1 MVDQQP
7 ALVEEALWPAT
18 DSRGNWFYLDV
29 VLKLRIAAGL
39 YDLVVMTGGLSV
51 RIPPM
56 DWVYE
61 SRQLGLE

>member
-39 YDLVVMTGGLSV
+39 YDLVVMAGG
-51 RIPPM
+51 
-56 DWVYE
+56 
-61 SRQLGLE
+61 